1 MKLFA
6 KTTMTAAMAALLLS
20 GCGGGSDSTEDSYE
34 SGLPENLTLSF
45 IDAASPQYFALN
57 TNDDSV
63 TDLNDLAAA
72 SGDSAVQKLA
82 LNDTSVLGS
91 IFFWPD
97 FRLVNG
103 EEKLDGKYLVMK
115 PDYVAG
121 DAIDSTKFVQLVHF
135 HDTELAAH
143 SADEYEDPEEGS
155 REALALERLNAYIT
169 EQNDL
174 KAEIE
179 EVLPED
185 QILCRAYVDPYLKFE
200 LEQDA
205 AAETTEEITEEEAH
219 DHGDLMHFALTKSGR
234 VYFYKEGENGLESA
248 QGFVVLDD
256 VEQIENCERTT
267 IARSSEDGVL
277 IFVPDSQSLY
287 LVDSHG
293 ADYHQHS
300 QWSVPEVLQNDG
312 LYLDMMAV
320 LGEGAEHDHEESE
333 EE

>member
-63 TDLNDLAAA
+63 TDLNDLAAS

-97 FRLVNG
+97 FRLVDG

-115 PDYVAG
+115 PDYVAD

-135 HDTELAAH
+135 HGTDLAAH
-143 SADEYEDPEEGS
+143 SADEFENPEEGS
-155 REALALERLNAYIT
+155 GKALALQRLNAYVA
-169 EQNDL
+169 EQKEL
-174 KAEIE
+174 KE
-179 EVLPED
+179 EVAEALPED
-185 QILCRAYVDPYLKFE
+185 QTLCRAYVDPYLKFE
-200 LEQDA
+200 LEQ
-205 AAETTEEITEEEAH
+205 EEATATAEEEAH
-219 DHGDLMHFALTKSGR
+219 VHGDLVHFALTKSGR
-234 VYFYKEGENGLESA
+234 VYFYKEGENGLEST

-256 VEQIENCERTT
+256 VEQIDNCARTT

-300 QWSVPEVLQNDG
+300 QWSVPTVLQNDG

-320 LGEGAEHDHEESE
+320 LGEGAEHDHEEE
-333 EE
+333 